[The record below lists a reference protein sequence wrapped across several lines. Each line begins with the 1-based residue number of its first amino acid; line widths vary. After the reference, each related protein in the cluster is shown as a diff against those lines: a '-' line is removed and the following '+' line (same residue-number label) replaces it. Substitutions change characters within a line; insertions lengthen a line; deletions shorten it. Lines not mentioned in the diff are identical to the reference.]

1 MMEKR
6 KYLRLP
12 IMYQVGEPVDMVV
25 NGKVSQGIIIDL
37 SAGGMLVLGYANIMV
52 NSEIMIT
59 IDIKNLKTKN
69 IVGRAI
75 WIKAEANMY
84 KTGIKF
90 IEMEPV
96 DFIHINRM
104 GVDSTDCDARIAS
117 GIKDV
122 CFPKC
127 NFYGPCN
134 KSQKVKF
141 RKNTA
146 DI

>member
-12 IMYQVGEPVDMVV
+12 IMHQIGEPIDMVI
-25 NGKVSQGIIIDL
+25 NGKITQGIIVDL
-37 SAGGMLVLGYANIMV
+37 SAGGMLVLGYANIIV

-69 IVGRAI
+69 ITGRAI
-75 WIKAEANMY
+75 WTKAEANMY

-90 IEMEPV
+90 IEMDPV

-104 GVDSTDCDARIAS
+104 GVDCTDCDAKIEA

-127 NFYGPCN
+127 HFYGPCN
-134 KSQKVKF
+134 KSQKEKF
-141 RKNTA
+141 RKK
-146 DI
+146 